1 MTIISTVRIS
11 ITILVNVFRSCGR
24 DNMEWPAG
32 GSTKG
37 GEGVTPGV
45 GWGGGGRGRG
55 RGAESRR

>member
-24 DNMEWPAG
+24 DNIEWPAG

-37 GEGVTPGV
+37 GEGVTPG
-45 GWGGGGRGRG
+45 GWWGGGRGG
-55 RGAESRR
+55 RETESRR